1 MEKKILCRNLKTYC
15 NGKEMI
21 TPRKV
26 REFTGYG
33 QNKVAEMLKGLDYLP
48 DGNTRRYFILDV
60 AERILER
67 TIR

>member
-1 MEKKILCRNLKTYC
+1 
-15 NGKEMI
+15 MI

-48 DGNTRRYFILDV
+48 DGNTRRYFISDV